1 MKSIITSWLLILF
14 SFYIKAQEQNP
25 ITWRANYKAINSSEG
40 IIVITA
46 NIANGWH
53 MFSQK
58 PTDAGPVPTSFIF
71 QPSKQ
76 FQLIGNTEEIGAKE
90 EFIKEFDA
98 TLFLFSSKAE
108 FSQKVKLL
116 SKTGFNIKFK
126 VEYMCCNDKMCLPPK
141 TIELI
146 IKTQ

>member
-1 MKSIITSWLLILF
+1 MKTNITSCLLILF
-14 SFYIKAQEQNP
+14 CFCINAQDQNP
-25 ITWRANYKAINSSEG
+25 ITWMANYKAINSSEG

-46 NIANGWH
+46 NITKNWH

-76 FQLIGNTEEIGAKE
+76 YQLMGITEEIGAKE

-98 TLFLFSSKAE
+98 TLFLFTSKAE
-108 FSQKVKLL
+108 FSQKVKLM
-116 SKTGFNIKFK
+116 SKSGFNIKFK
-126 VEYMCCNDKMCLPPK
+126 GEYMCCNDQMCLPPK
-141 TIELI
+141 LIELS

>member
-14 SFYIKAQEQNP
+14 SFYIRAQEQNP
-25 ITWRANYKAINSSEG
+25 ITWTANYKAINSSEG

-46 NIANGWH
+46 NIEKNWH

-58 PTDAGPVPTSFIF
+58 PTDAGTIPTSFNF
-71 QPSKQ
+71 ENSKQ

-116 SKTGFNIKFK
+116 STTGFNIKFK

-141 TIELI
+141 TIELS

>member
-1 MKSIITSWLLILF
+1 MKSTITSCLLILF

-25 ITWRANYKAINSSEG
+25 ITWMVNYKAINSSEG
-40 IIVITA
+40 IIVVTA
-46 NIANGWH
+46 NIEKKWH
-53 MFSQK
+53 MFSQR
-58 PTDAGPVPTSFIF
+58 PTDAGTIPTSFNF

-76 FQLIGNTEEIGAKE
+76 YQLIGIAEEIGAKE

-98 TLFLFSSKAE
+98 TLFLFTSKAE

-141 TIELI
+141 TIELS

>member
-25 ITWRANYKAINSSEG
+25 ITWMANYKAINSSEG

-46 NIANGWH
+46 NIVNGWH

-76 FQLIGNTEEIGAKE
+76 FQLIGTTEEIGAKE

-116 SKTGFNIKFK
+116 SKTVFNIKFK

>member
-14 SFYIKAQEQNP
+14 SFFIKAQEQNP
-25 ITWRANYKAINSSEG
+25 ITWMANYKAINSSEG

-98 TLFLFSSKAE
+98 TLFLF
-108 FSQKVKLL
+108 
-116 SKTGFNIKFK
+116 
-126 VEYMCCNDKMCLPPK
+126 
-141 TIELI
+141 
-146 IKTQ
+146 

>member
-1 MKSIITSWLLILF
+1 MKTIITICLLFL
-14 SFYIKAQEQNP
+14 SCFYIKAQEQNP
-25 ITWRANYKAINSSEG
+25 ITWMVNYKAINSSEG
-40 IIVITA
+40 IIVVTA
-46 NIANGWH
+46 NIEKNWH
-53 MFSQK
+53 MFSQR
-58 PTDAGPVPTSFIF
+58 PTDAGTIPTSFNF

-76 FQLIGNTEEIGAKE
+76 YQLIGIAEEIGAKE

-98 TLFLFSSKAE
+98 TLFLFTSKAE

-141 TIELI
+141 TIELS